1 LVAASGEGGW
11 GFVIKNDQS
20 DVVKAGTG
28 RKEFLMDALHSEM
41 VACLMG
47 VQAAAEMRDGHNRG
61 AG

>member
-1 LVAASGEGGW
+1 
-11 GFVIKNDQS
+11 VIKNDQS

-47 VQAAAEMRDGHNRG
+47 VQAAAEMRDGHNKG